1 MPNLPK
7 ALPVFK
13 FSAVFFFV
21 DICEILH
28 SDMISSSHIYKAF
41 RCFGVIMEKSI
52 VKKVGLE
59 EPKKQKTIKLL
70 LLFFIDDSDQ
80 KIKDKELIKIHSMW
94 YV

>member
-1 MPNLPK
+1 
-7 ALPVFK
+7 
-13 FSAVFFFV
+13 
-21 DICEILH
+21 
-28 SDMISSSHIYKAF
+28 
-41 RCFGVIMEKSI
+41 MEKSI